1 MNRTNGMNLF
11 TRAEL
16 AEIRERLAREPGLLA
31 RDPAL
36 AERLLCHAEYGLD
49 CAKLLDE
56 AVHYPA
62 EPYGEAE
69 VLVARLTDGLNDI
82 WNRHHYR
89 EPATGD
95 AT

>member
-1 MNRTNGMNLF
+1 MKIF

-16 AEIRERLAREPGLLA
+16 SELRELVAREPDVLMRSPETVEHLI
-31 RDPAL
+31 RQ
-36 AERLLCHAEYGLD
+36 AEYGLE
-49 CAKLLDE
+49 CARLLDE

-69 VLVARLTDGLNDI
+69 VLVARLTDGMNDI

-89 EPATGD
+89 ENPETPAK
-95 AT
+95 